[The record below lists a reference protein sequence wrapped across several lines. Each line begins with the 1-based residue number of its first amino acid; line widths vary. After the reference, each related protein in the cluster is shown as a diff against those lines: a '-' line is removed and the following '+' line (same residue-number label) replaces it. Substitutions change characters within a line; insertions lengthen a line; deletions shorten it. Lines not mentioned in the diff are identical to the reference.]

1 MKKDKKKVGSAAAAA
16 TTAMAGAAAVAMSA
30 TGAENDY
37 VDAASDDAAVAEPQE
52 SLVDGGTLPEVE
64 VSGEA
69 PTIDGGVLADA
80 VVTGHAPEASVAD
93 VAIED
98 VAELESV
105 EPQVAEQQ
113 VSETQVAE
121 AELIAEA
128 ELDNGEPL
136 QETAVVNPVDD
147 VIAEPDFGEEFDDED
162 GDMAIA
168 EAAPGSIAE
177 QLLHKAEEKLSD
189 LFTGGAHTD
198 EQDFQNMADASEFMY
213 QD

>member
-30 TGAENDY
+30 TGVENDY
-37 VDAASDDAAVAEPQE
+37 EDTVSDEAAVAEPQE
-52 SLVDGGTLPEVE
+52 RLVDGGTLPEVE
-64 VSGEA
+64 VTGEA
-69 PTIDGGVLADA
+69 PMIDGGVLADA
-80 VVTGHAPEASVAD
+80 VVTGHAPEASVVSETMAD
-93 VAIED
+93 EMEPAP
-98 VAELESV
+98 A
-105 EPQVAEQQ
+105 EPQVTEAVLLAE
-113 VSETQVAE
+113 T
-121 AELIAEA
+121 
-128 ELDNGEPL
+128 EPMEVEPEY
-136 QETAVVNPVDD
+136 ETAMAEPVADI
-147 VIAEPDFGEEFDDED
+147 IAEPDFGEEFDDED
-162 GDMAIA
+162 GDIAMA

>member
-69 PTIDGGVLADA
+69 PTIDGGMLADA
-80 VVTGHAPEASVAD
+80 VVTGHAPEAPVAD
-93 VAIED
+93 AVIED
-98 VAELESV
+98 VAELASAESLA
-105 EPQVAEQQ
+105 AEQQ
-113 VSETQVAE
+113 AVEQQVAE

-128 ELDNGEPL
+128 EQEEMGPL
-136 QETAVVNPVDD
+136 QEVAVVNPVED
-147 VIAEPDFGEEFDDED
+147 VVAEPDFGEEFDDED
-162 GDMAIA
+162 GDVAMA